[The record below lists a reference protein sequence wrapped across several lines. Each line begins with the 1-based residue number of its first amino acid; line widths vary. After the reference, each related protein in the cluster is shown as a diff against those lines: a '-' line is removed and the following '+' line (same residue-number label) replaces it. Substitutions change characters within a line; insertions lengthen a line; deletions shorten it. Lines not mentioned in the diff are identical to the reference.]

1 MSVESEK
8 PQPNEYGFGGA
19 ATAPEPQ
26 PTRESIEEVEGES
39 TAIPAGDITGGVSD
53 AIEEMSYDDDE
64 ERPTEGTTR

>member
-26 PTRESIEEVEGES
+26 PTREPIEEAEAES
-39 TAIPAGDITGGVSD
+39 IAVPAGDITGAASD
-53 AIEEMSYDDDE
+53 AIENLSQGDNDRE
-64 ERPTEGTTR
+64 